1 MGVTSLEMD
10 SMLEPLSEHGCVYS
24 QRDVHFYTSK
34 REVLLGENCILLKP
48 ACFLGFSLFRQMI
61 KVGICLGAYVAAGGF
76 LTQRWRYAEWPNGH
90 TEDQAAHEESVEP
103 RTVTVVV

>member
-48 ACFLGFSLFRQMI
+48 ACFLGF
-61 KVGICLGAYVAAGGF
+61 CC
-76 LTQRWRYAEWPNGH
+76 
-90 TEDQAAHEESVEP
+90 
-103 RTVTVVV
+103 